1 MPPNEQVYA
10 FQNYPGQV
18 KIILS
23 TNIAETSVTIP
34 GIKYVIDCGLQKIK
48 SFKSTTGVDSL
59 KITPISKN
67 SAI

>member
-1 MPPNEQVYA
+1 LNNKNNDNNQKFKIIPLFANMPPSEQVRA
-10 FQNYPGQV
+10 FQSFPNLT

-48 SFKSTTGVDSL
+48 
-59 KITPISKN
+59 
-67 SAI
+67 